1 MSQGDQE
8 KKINNEDEISVS
20 DILLKV
26 RSGIKYLKS
35 KWLTIFFIGILGG
48 AIGLVYAIFKKP
60 RYTAVCTFV
69 LDEGSKGG
77 ALGQYAG
84 LASLAGIDI
93 SGSGGAGGIFQGD
106 NILELYK
113 SRSMIEK
120 ALLSEATFNNKNEL
134 LIDRYANFNNL
145 RTIWKEKDHIDSIS
159 FTGNPDN
166 FNRKQDSII
175 TDLVETFNKKILSV
189 TKPDKKLSII
199 NVEVTTGDELFAKE
213 FNNKLV
219 QNVNNFYIQTKT
231 KKTSQNVQI
240 LQRQADSVKSVLNSS
255 ISGVASAIDAAP
267 NANPSLLSLRVPSQ
281 RKQVDVQASTAIY
294 GEIVKNLEI
303 SKISLRQE
311 MPLIQVID
319 KPVLPLY
326 KSYVGKIKGMILGF
340 IIASILT
347 LIGLIAGRIYKRLMS
362 SLS

>member
-1 MSQGDQE
+1 MSKGDQE
-8 KKINNEDEISVS
+8 KTINNGDEISLG

-35 KWLTIFFIGILGG
+35 KWFTILFIGILGG
-48 AIGLVYAIFKKP
+48 AIGLIYAIFKKP
-60 RYTAVCTFV
+60 KYTAVCTFV

-93 SGSGGAGGIFQGD
+93 SGANGGGGIFQGD
-106 NILELYK
+106 NILELYR
-113 SRSMIEK
+113 SRLMIEK
-120 ALLSEATFNNKNEL
+120 ALLNEATFNNKKEL
-134 LIDRYANFNNL
+134 LIDRYVNFYGL
-145 RTIWKEKDHIDSIS
+145 RTIWKEKDHIDSIT
-159 FTGNPDN
+159 FIGNPDN
-166 FNRKQDSII
+166 FNRKQDSIV

-199 NVEVTTGDELFAKE
+199 SVEVTVGDELFAKE

-219 QNVNNFYIQTKT
+219 ENVNNFYVQTKT
-231 KKTSQNVQI
+231 KKTYQNVQI

-255 ISGVASAIDAAP
+255 ISGVASAIDASP

-319 KPVLPLY
+319 KPVLPL
-326 KSYVGKIKGMILGF
+326 SVDHLGKIKGSIIGF
-340 IIASILT
+340 IIGLFVSSVALVTRKIINKIL
-347 LIGLIAGRIYKRLMS
+347 A
-362 SLS
+362 

>member
-1 MSQGDQE
+1 MDREEPE
-8 KKINNEDEISVS
+8 KAINDSTEISVS
-20 DILLKV
+20 DIFYKI
-26 RSGIKYLKS
+26 RSAIRYLKR
-35 KWLTIFFIGILGG
+35 KWLPILIWGILG
-48 AIGLVYAIFKKP
+48 AAAGLIYSIIKKP
-60 RYTAVCTFV
+60 QYTAVCTFV
-69 LDEGSKGG
+69 LDEGSKAG

-93 SGSGGAGGIFQGD
+93 GGNTGSGIFQGD

-113 SRSMIEK
+113 SRLMIEK
-120 ALLSEATFNNKNEL
+120 ALLSAADFNGQKQL
-134 LIDRYANFNNL
+134 LIERYIDFYKL
-145 RTIWKEKDHIDSIS
+145 RPIWKEKDHIDNIT

-175 TDLVETFNKKILSV
+175 TDIVKTFNKKNLNV

-199 NVEVTTGDELFAKE
+199 NVEFTCEDEPFAQE

-219 QNVNNFYIQTKT
+219 ENVNNFYVQTKT
-231 KKTSQNVQI
+231 KKTYQNVQV
-240 LQRQADSVKSVLNSS
+240 LQHQADSVKAVLNSS

-267 NANPSLLSLRVPSQ
+267 NANPLLLSLKVPSEK
-281 RKQVDVQASTAIY
+281 KQVDVQASTAVY
-294 GEIVKNLEI
+294 AEIVKNLEI

-326 KSYVGKIKGMILGF
+326 KTYVGKIKGIVLGF
-340 IIASILT
+340 
-347 LIGLIAGRIYKRLMS
+347 LIACIVTAVALITSKVYKRLS
-362 SLS
+362 STLS

>member
-1 MSQGDQE
+1 MSKGNQE
-8 KKINNEDEISVS
+8 EKINNADDIYIR

-35 KWLTIFFIGILGG
+35 KWIIILSLGILGG
-48 AIGLVYAIFKKP
+48 TIGLIYAAFKKP
-60 RYTAVCTFV
+60 QYTAVCTFV

-113 SRSMIEK
+113 SRLMIEK

-134 LIDRYANFNNL
+134 LIDRYANFNKL
-145 RTIWKEKDHIDSIS
+145 RTVWKEKDHIDNIT

-175 TDLVETFNKKILSV
+175 TDLIETFNKKILSV

-199 NVEVTTGDELFAKE
+199 HVEVTTGDELFAKE

-219 QNVNNFYIQTKT
+219 ENVNNFYIQTKT
-231 KKTSQNVQI
+231 KKASQNVQI

-255 ISGVASAIDAAP
+255 ISGVASAIDASP
-267 NANPSLLSLRVPSQ
+267 NANPSRLSLRVPSQ
-281 RKQVDVQASTAIY
+281 RKQVDVQASTAVY

-319 KPVLPLY
+319 KPVLPLNMTHL
-326 KSYVGKIKGMILGF
+326 SKIKGFITGFLSGLMLSSFIL
-340 IIASILT
+340 IINKIFQKLD
-347 LIGLIAGRIYKRLMS
+347 I
-362 SLS
+362 